1 MTQLSRTHVATRRNV
16 PPFDLILVIA
26 TLLVSII
33 GVVMVYTAT
42 RGSLLAQGE
51 DPKTFLKKQG
61 LFVVLGFI
69 VMVVVALID
78 YRRLE
83 PIANILYWLIILS
96 LLGVFAV
103 GSSAQ
108 GAARWFSLGPLQL
121 QPSEFAV
128 LALILAVS
136 AYRARREADG
146 LAWRDVFRL
155 LVMAAIPIA
164 LVLLQPDLGTAMIMI
179 IVTLVLLAV
188 AGLPI
193 RILVMLLV
201 GTALFAVVAV
211 ESGLLHHYQIARLT
225 TFLNPNSHSTNPYV
239 QSAIYNEDQAKNA
252 IGSGGVF
259 GSGIGHGV
267 ETNLGYVPEQQTDF
281 IFTAVAEQLGFVGSV
296 FVLALEGVI
305 VVAGAARRRGGPGH
319 VRPTDLQRPL
329 RLHRVQRLPERRDD
343 DGDHAD
349 HGYPAPVRELR
360 RDGRAGVLRRRGPG
374 PERRSPQ
381 EIPMTD
387 VQPEA
392 EAEPEVEAA
401 VQPDPLPAPAPE
413 RPRPSFPA
421 FRVMDVEDV
430 SMDLPSPYPSVTLVE
445 SEPPMR
451 SLVFPVGLPEGT
463 AMAQALRRMDSRRPM
478 THELFMH
485 VMQQARIDVIAL
497 RLVGRDE
504 GNLLAELD
512 LMTPAGRVR
521 VDCRPSD
528 GIVLALRMPVP
539 APILVDERLLE
550 EAGDVVPVTD
560 DVTES
565 DEPTRP

>member
-61 LFVVLGFI
+61 LFVVLGII

-78 YRRLE
+78 YRRIE

-155 LVMAAIPIA
+155 LIMAAIPIV

-225 TFLNPNSHSTNPYV
+225 TFLNPNSHSSNPYV

-267 ETNLGYVPEQQTDF
+267 QTNLGYVPEQQTDF

-305 VVAGAARRRGGPGH
+305 AWRVLHAAVVARDTFGRLICSGLFAFIAFSVFQNAGMTMGIMPITGIPLPFVSYGGTAVLVFFGAVGLALSVGARRK
-319 VRPTDLQRPL
+319 
-329 RLHRVQRLPERRDD
+329 
-343 DGDHAD
+343 
-349 HGYPAPVRELR
+349 
-360 RDGRAGVLRRRGPG
+360 
-374 PERRSPQ
+374 
-381 EIPMTD
+381 
-387 VQPEA
+387 
-392 EAEPEVEAA
+392 
-401 VQPDPLPAPAPE
+401 
-413 RPRPSFPA
+413 
-421 FRVMDVEDV
+421 FR
-430 SMDLPSPYPSVTLVE
+430 
-445 SEPPMR
+445 
-451 SLVFPVGLPEGT
+451 
-463 AMAQALRRMDSRRPM
+463 
-478 THELFMH
+478 
-485 VMQQARIDVIAL
+485 
-497 RLVGRDE
+497 
-504 GNLLAELD
+504 
-512 LMTPAGRVR
+512 
-521 VDCRPSD
+521 
-528 GIVLALRMPVP
+528 
-539 APILVDERLLE
+539 
-550 EAGDVVPVTD
+550 
-560 DVTES
+560 
-565 DEPTRP
+565 